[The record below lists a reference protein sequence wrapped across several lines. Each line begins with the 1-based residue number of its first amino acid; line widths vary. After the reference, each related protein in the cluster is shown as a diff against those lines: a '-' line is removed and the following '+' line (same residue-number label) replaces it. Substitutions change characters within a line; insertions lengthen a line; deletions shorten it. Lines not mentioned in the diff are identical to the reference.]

1 MWKKRRKNIEIMK
14 KGLQK
19 FVYYKKKTYLCTR
32 LTKEVAKAAN
42 LLRRFYWVASCSNI
56 WSSLGSYANVFS

>member
-19 FVYYKKKTYLCTR
+19 FVYYRKKAYLCTR
-32 LTKEVAKAAN
+32 LTKVAAKAAN
-42 LLRRFYWVASCSNI
+42 LLRRFYWTCS
-56 WSSLGSYANVFS
+56 SVG

>member
-19 FVYYKKKTYLCTR
+19 FVYYKKKAYLCTR
-32 LTKEVAKAAN
+32 LTKGAAKAAN
-42 LLRRFYWVASCSNI
+42 LLRRFYWTCS
-56 WSSLGSYANVFS
+56 SVG